1 MSNPEEEF
9 NLLNQDSPS
18 KSNFYNKVIPN
29 LPHSLNDL
37 LEKAKNVESKLDTN
51 KNGANETGIENSELN
66 KNTNLKEKQKRDTKF
81 FEFDNFRRVNNY
93 IPKIHINK
101 HREGSDTP
109 LPFYSEKDQNYKGIM
124 SLFDEREFSPE
135 NNNLFYHQNNFRIPM
150 KKNEENTLIRNDID
164 YDYSLP
170 PNFYTNR
177 YVEYIYEDRGDKLY
191 DENNELKNLLGK
203 NQNKDNKNNFINIH
217 SPYLKAYN
225 DLIEKEKEDVENE
238 NKEIYQNEMQRGQE
252 FTLAKPEQEMIS
264 NFLNNNK
271 ELHKEKTALEN
282 YFEKNLVKIGQYKKR
297 EEERKSQQQ
306 NEEEKDKEK
315 EKNKEKE
322 KEKNDNK
329 KYSPEDIS
337 FDIDILGE
345 ITKRIRGGTK
355 KSHPRGIHLTG
366 PIAKWYRQNE
376 DNENLKLKGH
386 FDIRKINFEETESQL
401 AEKITVKSQ
410 NLDEDQEEYFTVRD
424 VIEKGKVSKKDTVF
438 SSKKIKEF
446 GNKTFKY
453 FFRQLKKYFTELLG
467 NIRMASYNILK
478 FLSDANITHLDLYN
492 EHHKG
497 LIDYIL
503 WHPKLK
509 ELSIPSS
516 FLAKLKEVM
525 NSEDWECTL
534 TTLTIKKSISSD
546 NNDDENLI
554 KIFNLPSSLTIQNIH
569 FIDMNYKPK
578 FLEALFA
585 HIDKFY
591 SVNLDENEYKNSTI
605 TNNIFEELKL
615 TKIPILNLS
624 WKRTPNPNDTNKEGG
639 GVSLKGIYYLLMYML
654 IKALSFN
661 NGTVPE
667 IFNKLDLSET
677 STIDESDYYLV
688 KIITKFKIIKEL
700 DISNL
705 RLKDQKILDLKN
717 FFSQIKLTENYN
729 ATFDQKDY
737 NETFLEDLREIIDD
751 YRKINEKE
759 KSEENYNRQNI
770 NSDDEDPSYDYSM
783 GILPL
788 LEKIYL
794 YNTET
799 KNNDSDEIYALFRRL
814 KFFRGVYYT
823 EPSLKSNQEN
833 NNSNFCDSL
842 LEKINKDKKTFCENV
857 FTISNDVKI

>member
-1 MSNPEEEF
+1 
-9 NLLNQDSPS
+9 
-18 KSNFYNKVIPN
+18 
-29 LPHSLNDL
+29 
-37 LEKAKNVESKLDTN
+37 
-51 KNGANETGIENSELN
+51 
-66 KNTNLKEKQKRDTKF
+66 
-81 FEFDNFRRVNNY
+81 
-93 IPKIHINK
+93 
-101 HREGSDTP
+101 
-109 LPFYSEKDQNYKGIM
+109 
-124 SLFDEREFSPE
+124 
-135 NNNLFYHQNNFRIPM
+135 M

-497 LIDYIL
+497 LILY
-503 WHPKLK
+503 
-509 ELSIPSS
+509 S
-516 FLAKLKEVM
+516 LA
-525 NSEDWECTL
+525 
-534 TTLTIKKSISSD
+534 
-546 NNDDENLI
+546 
-554 KIFNLPSSLTIQNIH
+554 
-569 FIDMNYKPK
+569 
-578 FLEALFA
+578 
-585 HIDKFY
+585 
-591 SVNLDENEYKNSTI
+591 
-605 TNNIFEELKL
+605 
-615 TKIPILNLS
+615 
-624 WKRTPNPNDTNKEGG
+624 
-639 GVSLKGIYYLLMYML
+639 
-654 IKALSFN
+654 
-661 NGTVPE
+661 
-667 IFNKLDLSET
+667 
-677 STIDESDYYLV
+677 
-688 KIITKFKIIKEL
+688 
-700 DISNL
+700 
-705 RLKDQKILDLKN
+705 
-717 FFSQIKLTENYN
+717 SQIKRI
-729 ATFDQKDY
+729 K
-737 NETFLEDLREIIDD
+737 
-751 YRKINEKE
+751 
-759 KSEENYNRQNI
+759 
-770 NSDDEDPSYDYSM
+770 YSF
-783 GILPL
+783 
-788 LEKIYL
+788 E
-794 YNTET
+794 
-799 KNNDSDEIYALFRRL
+799 
-814 KFFRGVYYT
+814 FF
-823 EPSLKSNQEN
+823 S
-833 NNSNFCDSL
+833 
-842 LEKINKDKKTFCENV
+842 
-857 FTISNDVKI
+857 